1 MALIYTREGDDR
13 QFFLVEQT
21 KKGLIY
27 LHAEDGEEVGP
38 LTIGE
43 LNELFVPA

>member
-13 QFFLVEQT
+13 RFFLVEKT

-38 LTIGE
+38 LTKGE
-43 LNELFVPA
+43 LNQLYTPA